1 MQFYNSVGPNPRIVR
16 MFAAERGITLPSVQ
30 VDLRGGENRQPAYL
44 AKNRF
49 GLSDTLALDWP
60 TLAAG
65 IPFYVGTAAE
75 ADTSSISTAITQGA

>member
-44 AKNRF
+44 AKNPL
-49 GLSDTLALDWP
+49 GQMPALELDDGFVL
-60 TLAAG
+60 TE
-65 IPFYVGTAAE
+65 V
-75 ADTSSISTAITQGA
+75 TAICEYLDETHPDPPLLQG